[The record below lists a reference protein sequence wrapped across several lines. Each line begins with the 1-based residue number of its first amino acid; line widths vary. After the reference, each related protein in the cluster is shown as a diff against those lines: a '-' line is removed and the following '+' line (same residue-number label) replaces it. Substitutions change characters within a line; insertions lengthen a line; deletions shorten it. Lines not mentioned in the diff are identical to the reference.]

1 MRDPEDPVKD
11 AAPGIVLRAKKM
23 DPAVKS
29 GNSDLPVITKIRH
42 SIRTVKIC
50 EQDGKY
56 KSQGIGSEGDER
68 IREKGMRAAAGA
80 APEPGDNEFGVRTGA
95 MLGGDHEPPV
105 GADPGESADSAAFRT
120 SAGGGFKT
128 GNSSI
133 KELPVRIM
141 QLV

>member
-29 GNSDLPVITKIRH
+29 GDSDLPVITKICH

-56 KSQGIGSEGDER
+56 KSQGIGPEGDER
-68 IREKGMRAAAGA
+68 IREKASVQ
-80 APEPGDNEFGVRTGA
+80 PQEPHRN
-95 MLGGDHEPPV
+95 LGTMSSVSEREPC
-105 GADPGESADSAAFRT
+105 SAETMNR
-120 SAGGGFKT
+120 
-128 GNSSI
+128 
-133 KELPVRIM
+133 L
-141 QLV
+141 

>member
-1 MRDPEDPVKD
+1 MC
-11 AAPGIVLRAKKM
+11 AA
-23 DPAVKS
+23 
-29 GNSDLPVITKIRH
+29 T
-42 SIRTVKIC
+42 
-50 EQDGKY
+50 
-56 KSQGIGSEGDER
+56 
-68 IREKGMRAAAGA
+68 GA
-80 APEPGDNEFGVRTGA
+80 APKSGDKEFGVRTGA
-95 MLGGDHEPPV
+95 MLGGDHEPSV

>member
-29 GNSDLPVITKIRH
+29 GNSDLPVITKICH

-80 APEPGDNEFGVRTGA
+80 APEPGDNKFGVRT
-95 MLGGDHEPPV
+95 
-105 GADPGESADSAAFRT
+105 
-120 SAGGGFKT
+120 
-128 GNSSI
+128 
-133 KELPVRIM
+133 
-141 QLV
+141 